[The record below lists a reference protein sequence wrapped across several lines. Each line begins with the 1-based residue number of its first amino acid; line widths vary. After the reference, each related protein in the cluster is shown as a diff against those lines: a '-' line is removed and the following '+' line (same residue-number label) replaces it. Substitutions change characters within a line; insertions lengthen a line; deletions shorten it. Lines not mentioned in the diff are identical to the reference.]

1 MDISIQ
7 SSSLWAM
14 RRPYHHNSPYNIMA
28 KNVHEI
34 LNVDDANDA
43 WTIIDFLLRPKEEVP
58 TGN

>member
-1 MDISIQ
+1 
-7 SSSLWAM
+7 M